1 MMSSHAAKF
10 GVVGVSATLKSA
22 VTPFGIW
29 GVNVLQF
36 SVTG

>member
-10 GVVGVSATLKSA
+10 SVVGDIESA